1 MTNSDE
7 KKNDGFEK
15 VYDYVGGSGWFQWR
29 LLLITSLQLIIVTWH
44 HIGYSFLG
52 AVPDHW
58 CKIEDLETRTN
69 WTLTEIK
76 RLSIPRTVKSDS
88 GEFSYDKCHYYN
100 LNYAS
105 LADTSESF
113 EEAFSKTSY
122 EGVEILECTQWDFDR
137 TIYKTTIPSEFQL
150 VCGRRWMTATIQ
162 SSYMA
167 GGLVGTVFFGTV
179 SDKFLGRRKTIL
191 ISLTIVVVCGLAAA
205 FAKSYWIFLLLRF
218 FTSIGVSGSIQN
230 CFVLVMEHADIKYRA
245 LLGML
250 EQIPFAIGYMILP
263 LLAYFIRDWAML
275 QLSFG
280 LISLTLVSYLWWVP
294 ESPRWLATHGNEEDS
309 LKYLLRMAKV
319 NKFPKPSK
327 EALLEYIRQAHQQ
340 PPPREQEERVL
351 ENGEVN
357 LKSASSK
364 FKHRLRGVAE
374 NFKKLMSTAE
384 IRKRSLVFWTIF
396 LTVSMVYYGL
406 VFSTNLTSDPF
417 LLVFLGGLMEIPA
430 YLLTPIP
437 ASKLGRRPTTCAT
450 FMLTGVCML
459 GLSQIDSSYETTRI
473 VLAMLAK
480 FFISSTFAII
490 YLLGAELYPTEMRTT
505 GLAVGIFCGRLGG
518 GSAPYIVDLLQH
530 IGKDFASVIFGVSAV
545 AAGLVALGLPETRV
559 LEMADNVHEVEKQ
572 AVEIKEKRRMS
583 RMSIT
588 DGLTQL

>member
-76 RLSIPRTVKSDS
+76 RLSIPRTV
-88 GEFSYDKCHYYN
+88 
-100 LNYAS
+100 

-137 TIYKTTIPSEFQL
+137 TIYKTTIPSELRFSPRTWL
-150 VCGRRWMTATIQ
+150 EDWWEPYSLGRSPTSKF
-162 SSYMA
+162 SSVFIA
-167 GGLVGTVFFGTV
+167 IFFGLPHPV
-179 SDKFLGRRKTIL
+179 EFNKAFYCRFLGRRKTIL